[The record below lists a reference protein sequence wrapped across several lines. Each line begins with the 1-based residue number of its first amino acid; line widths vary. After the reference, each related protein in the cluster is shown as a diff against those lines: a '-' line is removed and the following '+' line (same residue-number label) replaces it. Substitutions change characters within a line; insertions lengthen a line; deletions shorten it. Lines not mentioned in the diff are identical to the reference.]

1 MTGPAPRADPDD
13 IQAAVE
19 AGLFDSE
26 TAERFRALIER
37 RRATPLADEENFRLL
52 TGFNDIFVVIALG
65 MVLLAL
71 AWLGG
76 RETVWLGGALV
87 AAASWALAEFFTR
100 RRRMALPSLVLLLTF
115 VSGVVVCADAVLMSV
130 SANANEGALI
140 LGVGALGVA
149 SAGLHWLRFK
159 VPITV
164 AAGALAGVGA
174 FLLAM
179 QTWLQFDPRSN
190 IALMEL
196 CGLAVFALA
205 LWWDASDTRRQT
217 RRSDV
222 AFWLHLL
229 AAPLIVHPLFAWLG
243 IGGPMA
249 SLWLGPTASAAEP
262 ALSTAALALAI
273 YVGLGAVA
281 LLIDRRALMV
291 SSLAYFL
298 YAMSHLLRATGALS
312 LSLALAALA
321 VGSALLLLSAFWSP
335 ARRVVLH
342 LAPAGLR
349 ARLPAG

>member
-1 MTGPAPRADPDD
+1 MTAPAPQADQDD

-19 AGLFDSE
+19 AGLFDADA
-26 TAERFRALIER
+26 AEKFRALIER
-37 RRATPLADEENFRLL
+37 RRATPLADEESFRLL
-52 TGFNDIFVVIALG
+52 TGFNDIFVAIALS
-65 MVLLAL
+65 MVLFAL

-76 RETVWLGGALV
+76 RDHIWLGGALV
-87 AAASWALAEFFTR
+87 ATASWGLAEFFTR
-100 RRRMALPSLVLLLTF
+100 RRRMALPSIMLLLSF
-115 VSGVVVCADAVLMSV
+115 VSGVIVCADAVLMSA
-130 SANANEGALI
+130 SPNADEGALI
-140 LGVGALGVA
+140 LGVGALA
-149 SAGLHWLRFK
+149 MAAAALHWLRFK

-164 AAGALAGVGA
+164 AAGALAGVAA

-179 QTWLQFDPRSN
+179 QRWLQFDSRSN

-243 IGGPMA
+243 ISGPMA
-249 SLWLGPTASAAEP
+249 SLWLGPVASGAEP
-262 ALSTAALALAI
+262 ELSTAALALAI
-273 YVGLGAVA
+273 YVALGAVA

-298 YAMSHLLRATGALS
+298 YAMSHLFRATGALS

-335 ARRVVLH
+335 ARRAVLR

-349 ARLPAG
+349 AWLPAG